1 MNEEGF
7 VERVRQWWNGYCFL
21 GSPSF
26 ILGRKL
32 KALKEDLKKWNK
44 EEFGD
49 LAFRKK
55 CLLSELL
62 GLDAK
67 EDLSG
72 LFQEDQTR
80 RIQIK
85 GEIAHLASLE
95 EISWRQKSRILFVK
109 EGDNNTR
116 FFHLVANSHRR
127 TNYIWGIEVDGVL
140 YEDEEEVW
148 PKVVLFYQSLYIE
161 SDTWRPF
168 MDGLEFAS
176 IEDDERL
183 DLERDFSKE
192 EVVKVLQEMEGDKA
206 LGLDGFTMA
215 FSKKKLEC
223 SGNRCHGLL

>member
-1 MNEEGF
+1 M
-7 VERVRQWWNGYCFL
+7 
-21 GSPSF
+21 
-26 ILGRKL
+26 
-32 KALKEDLKKWNK
+32 
-44 EEFGD
+44 
-49 LAFRKK
+49 
-55 CLLSELL
+55 
-62 GLDAK
+62 
-67 EDLSG
+67 
-72 LFQEDQTR
+72 
-80 RIQIK
+80 
-85 GEIAHLASLE
+85 
-95 EISWRQKSRILFVK
+95 K

-215 FSKKKLEC
+215 F
-223 SGNRCHGLL
+223 

>member
-1 MNEEGF
+1 M
-7 VERVRQWWNGYCFL
+7 
-21 GSPSF
+21 
-26 ILGRKL
+26 
-32 KALKEDLKKWNK
+32 
-44 EEFGD
+44 
-49 LAFRKK
+49 
-55 CLLSELL
+55 

-116 FFHLVANSHRR
+116 FFHWVANSHR

-140 YEDEEEVW
+140 YEDEEEVR

-161 SDTWRPF
+161 SDTWRPS

-176 IEDDERL
+176 IQDDERL

-215 FSKKKLEC
+215 F
-223 SGNRCHGLL
+223 